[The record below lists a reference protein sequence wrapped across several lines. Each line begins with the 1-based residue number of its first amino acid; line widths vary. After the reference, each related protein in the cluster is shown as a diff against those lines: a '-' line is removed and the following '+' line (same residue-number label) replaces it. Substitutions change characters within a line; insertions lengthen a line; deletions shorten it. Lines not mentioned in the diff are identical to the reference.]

1 MSTLRTNV
9 LLRFNKNK
17 KKGKKVEFCIDIIE
31 MKNIQKIN

>member
-17 KKGKKVEFCIDIIE
+17 KKGKKVEICIDIII